1 MKCLRGF
8 LGYRRPPKRPVG
20 MLVYSDAPSAEW
32 IAATPVDVLINIVW
46 SGQW

>member
-8 LGYRRPPKRPVG
+8 IGYRRPPKRPVG
-20 MLVYSDAPSAEW
+20 MLVHSDTW
-32 IAATPVDVLINIVW
+32 IAATTVDVIINIVW